1 MAPTRKI
8 RTLTAKLAAARRR
21 VRELEHLLYRA
32 QREEASRCDHVWVKQ
47 NASGPRDNGEYSY
60 LCSKCGSTM

>member
-1 MAPTRKI
+1 MALTRKI

-32 QREEASRCDHVWVKQ
+32 EREEASRCDHVWVKKVPH
-47 NASGPRDNGEYSY
+47 GPRDNGEYWY
-60 LCSKCGSTM
+60 RCSKCGSTM